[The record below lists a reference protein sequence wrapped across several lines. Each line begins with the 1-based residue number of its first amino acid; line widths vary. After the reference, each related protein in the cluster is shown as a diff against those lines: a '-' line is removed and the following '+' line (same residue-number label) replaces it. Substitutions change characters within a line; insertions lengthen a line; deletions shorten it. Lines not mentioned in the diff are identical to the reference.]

1 MLLYSALIA
10 SSAALRALSW
20 TNAGGCRCAFHTAD
34 TVVIAV
40 HTGEHGAAQSVR
52 SGLAFETAGGLPPAP
67 SRCLSAHALVA
78 SFILAIL
85 AVHNQLL
92 MTKVAEE
99 KRVGQ

>member
-1 MLLYSALIA
+1 
-10 SSAALRALSW
+10 
-20 TNAGGCRCAFHTAD
+20 
-34 TVVIAV
+34 
-40 HTGEHGAAQSVR
+40 VR